1 MIASKLSMSTNN
13 YKTSVTAVLGC
24 TALVCALSSPKSHAD
39 EHPDSDHLNQLRVHG
54 FLSQG
59 YVKTNKNNFFGKSTG
74 DGSFDFREI
83 GLTASLRPLS
93 KLQLSGQLLHRSAGE
108 GSRGGIRIDF
118 GFLDYN
124 FINTPDTEFGMR
136 LGRMKNP
143 LGFYNDTRD
152 VPFTRPSI
160 LLPQSIY
167 FDRTRNLALASDGAQ
182 LYGESRADWGNIT
195 AQFGTVFPQ
204 VDDRD
209 TEVAI
214 LHRRRPGDLETKLSY
229 IGRIA
234 YEQVDGRFRLAVSG
248 AQVNAGY
255 DPAID
260 DELASG
266 SFKFTPLILSAQYNA
281 EKWSI
286 TSEYALRMFRWK
298 NFDHPLI
305 DQKLTGESIYVQG
318 IYRFFP
324 NWEAVLRYDLLFT
337 DRKDR
342 DGQKFH
348 TQTNRQRPAH
358 SRFAKDLTFGLRWN
372 ATPAIML
379 SAEYHRIN
387 GTAWLSPLDNT
398 DPLATGKNW
407 NLFAFQASYRF

>member
-1 MIASKLSMSTNN
+1 MIASKLSMLINN
-13 YKTSVTAVLGC
+13 TSATALLGC
-24 TALVCALSSPKSHAD
+24 TALVFALSSPASRAD
-39 EHPDSDHLNQLRVHG
+39 EHLDSANLNQLHVHG

-108 GSRGGIRIDF
+108 GSKGGIRIDF

-124 FINTPDTEFGMR
+124 IINTPAKEFGVR

-182 LYGESRADWGNIT
+182 FYGESRADWGNIT

-204 VDDRD
+204 VNDRD
-209 TEVAI
+209 TEVSI
-214 LHRRRPGDLETKLSY
+214 LGSGRLGDLKTRFSY
-229 IGRIA
+229 IGRVL
-234 YEQVDGRFRLAVSG
+234 YEQADGRLRLAFSG

-255 DPAID
+255 DPGRND
-260 DELASG
+260 PLDSG
-266 SFKFTPLILSAQYNA
+266 SLKFTPLILSAQYNA
-281 EKWSI
+281 EHWSV
-286 TSEYALRMFRWK
+286 TSEYALRMFHLQG
-298 NFDHPLI
+298 FGVSALE
-305 DQKLTGESIYVQG
+305 QKFTGESIYLQG
-318 IYRFFP
+318 IYRFFS
-324 NWEAVLRYDLLFT
+324 NWETVLRYDVLFT

-342 DGQKFH
+342 SGKKFNEL
-348 TQTNRQRPAH
+348 TGRPAH
-358 SRFAKDLTFGLRWN
+358 NRFARDLTFGLRWN

-379 SAEYHRIN
+379 SAEYHRIA
-387 GTAWLSPLDNT
+387 GTAWLSPLDNADLT
-398 DPLATGKNW
+398 RAGKHW